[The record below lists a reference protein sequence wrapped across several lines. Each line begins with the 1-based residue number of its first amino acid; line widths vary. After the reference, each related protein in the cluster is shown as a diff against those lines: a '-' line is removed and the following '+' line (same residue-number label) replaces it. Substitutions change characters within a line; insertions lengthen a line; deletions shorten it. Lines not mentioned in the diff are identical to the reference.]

1 MGSQMST
8 SMVVDKGGIGFSFG
22 FGFTFDEMMVGCLN
36 MSQGSG
42 VDRCNTGGQWGS
54 VWVSGIGSYMGVS
67 RVKWIARG
75 SIGNNFFGFSHF
87 RGSLNSGYNSL
98 KDMIRM
104 NHGLSIKMGSF
115 GSHNRG
121 SVLRYNSSIGIL
133 NKTIGHMSSPMMNS
147 IKMSWVGFSLS
158 GHKGDK

>member
-1 MGSQMST
+1 MVSIRVVMGGQMST
-8 SMVVDKGGIGFSFG
+8 SMVVDEGWVCFSFS
-22 FGFTFDEMMVGCLN
+22 FTFDKMMVGCLN
-36 MSQGSG
+36 MSQGSSVNG
-42 VDRCNTGGQWGS
+42 CNTGGQWGS
-54 VWVSGIGSYMGVS
+54 VWVSCIRGYMGVS
-67 RVKWIARG
+67 RVKWVARG

-87 RGSLNSGYNSL
+87 RGSLNSNSRGRYDSL

-104 NHGLSIKMGSF
+104 NHGLSIKMSSL

-147 IKMSWVGFSLS
+147 VKM
-158 GHKGDK
+158 

>member
-1 MGSQMST
+1 MMSIWVVMGSQMGT
-8 SMVVDKGGIGFSFG
+8 SMMVNKSWVGFSFG

-36 MSQGSG
+36 MGQGSS

-67 RVKWIARG
+67 RVKWIARS

-87 RGSLNSGYNSL
+87 RCSLNSGYNSL

-104 NHGLSIKMGSF
+104 NHGLRVKMSSL

-121 SVLRYNSSIGIL
+121 SVLGYNSSIGIL
-133 NKTIGHMSSPMMNS
+133 DESIRHMRSTMMNG
-147 IKMSWVGFSLS
+147 I
-158 GHKGDK
+158 